1 MSQIFSAMSK
11 QGTPFTIQ
19 NPSPMPLSPVVMSCD
34 LDRQSFLLVISITT
48 HLSLPFGRPTT
59 ETNEDSGY
67 NHAPIQAVSAWPS
80 GEGWMPYGPSG
91 YYDAPKLP
99 CISRQSQSNS
109 VSQSGDDNNI
119 LPRLLRQHLSLRR
132 KSGIFW
138 SVVKLVTLFPIY
150 SARRSIAAWLIDSLL
165 VVLRW

>member
-1 MSQIFSAMSK
+1 MQWSDAMQRKFSA
-11 QGTPFTIQ
+11 PNEPNF
-19 NPSPMPLSPVVMSCD
+19 LCD
-34 LDRQSFLLVISITT
+34 EQT
-48 HLSLPFGRPTT
+48 RPTT

-132 KSGIFW
+132 KSGIFCGM
-138 SVVKLVTLFPIY
+138 
-150 SARRSIAAWLIDSLL
+150 ADR
-165 VVLRW
+165 